1 MPDAIR
7 LPTSPPISSAAST
20 PSSSATNQ
28 PDDQQQ
34 DQRSDGGIDDRRNDP
49 RAEVDT
55 ELRKQPTP
63 DEGAYDPDEEVADNP
78 KAGALNN
85 LTSKPSGNEADQ
97 QYDQKTFTRDV
108 HIRMLQVLRESSHV
122 PRAKASPTESG

>member
-1 MPDAIR
+1 MPSA
-7 LPTSPPISSAAST
+7 SAA
-20 PSSSATNQ
+20 NQ

-34 DQRSDGGIDDRRNDP
+34 YQRSDDGIDDRRNDT

-63 DEGAYDPDEEVADNP
+63 DEGADDPDEEVADNP

-85 LTSKPSGNEADQ
+85 LTSKPSGNDADE

-108 HIRMLQVLRESSHV
+108 HVHILQVLRENSHV
-122 PRAKASPTESG
+122 PRAEASPTEAV